1 MTALG
6 FGVGS
11 ILLSDT
17 ERVVLRE
24 VPALARVA
32 VGESFVFLV
41 GAAMAAI
48 TVAWPVTYHAA
59 KIEDLRRLL
68 ENRYQQGEESLG
80 QLRVSEMR
88 IKALEWARKVNDK
101 KAWLVTAA
109 MAFLAVGVF
118 LLGAAIIYL
127 LALAE

>member
-1 MTALG
+1 M
-6 FGVGS
+6 
-11 ILLSDT
+11 
-17 ERVVLRE
+17 
-24 VPALARVA
+24 
-32 VGESFVFLV
+32 FLV